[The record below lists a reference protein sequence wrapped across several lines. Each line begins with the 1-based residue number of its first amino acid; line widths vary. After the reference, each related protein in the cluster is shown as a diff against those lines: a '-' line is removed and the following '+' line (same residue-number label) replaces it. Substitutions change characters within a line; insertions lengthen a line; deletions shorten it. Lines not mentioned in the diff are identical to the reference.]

1 MCLSNCFQAIGKGQ
15 YSLLISVCRQLLVL
29 LPTAWALKQIFGSVD
44 AVWWCFVIAEA
55 VSAIISLLLY
65 RRADREILSRL

>member
-1 MCLSNCFQAIGKGQ
+1 MTKLRK
-15 YSLLISVCRQLLVL
+15 QL
-29 LPTAWALKQIFGSVD
+29 AGAALR
-44 AVWWCFVIAEA
+44 FVVAAA